1 MDIFMD
7 KLAQKATA
15 QEIIKANT
23 TADLEEL
30 RKLRGQS
37 AEYAECLANL
47 KKLTDEGFQ
56 KLEHMREDGDETH
69 SLVAENI
76 KEVSSLRQDMGE
88 FRLLLGELQGQ
99 VAAVGKNL
107 ADMSGQTEA
116 GIRALEEK
124 IDVLCGQLEALGS
137 GQVIERLD
145 TVEENVHKECVKVYR
160 NVQAVMVEESG
171 KQAVDIDRTKMHVKS
186 MKKKVTALLV
196 IAIFGLL
203 SGLAGVVLQILNM
216 MNYKFF

>member
-171 KQAVDIDRTKMHVKS
+171 KQKDAMEEAAREIKNSRGKLGMLVAFS
-186 MKKKVTALLV
+186 ALAMV
-196 IAIFGLL
+196 FA
-203 SGLAGVVLQILNM
+203 LAGVVVQILSVTNILSL
-216 MNYKFF
+216 